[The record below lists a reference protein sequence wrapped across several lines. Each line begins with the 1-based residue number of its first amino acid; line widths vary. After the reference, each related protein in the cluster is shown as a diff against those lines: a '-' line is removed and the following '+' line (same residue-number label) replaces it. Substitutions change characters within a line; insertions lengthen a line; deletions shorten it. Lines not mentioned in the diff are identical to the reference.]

1 MDREVVWFLSRH
13 ERVVLTSVQYEHVSR
28 IRKMRDSWKRGTCAT
43 GERDF
48 SSFRWPTDTESHR
61 RCSCADLRTFS
72 EENKTSGVCLWS
84 VLGPL
89 SVSGS
94 SSMASVVSIIH
105 RERASDEDCYDSLTD
120 TVAWHDI
127 NRHCLLLEKM
137 HGCKRYLHTR
147 GLKKIQSFAE
157 HRGSLNIEE
166 RKCGG
171 LDSNVFTTSSSM
183 DFICFKF
190 LNLRIS
196 IILNFK
202 I

>member
-13 ERVVLTSVQYEHVSR
+13 ERVLLTSVQYERVSR

-137 HGCKRYLHTR
+137 HIKDICIHMDWRKFNPLQSTVDHWT
-147 GLKKIQSFAE
+147 LKKENVEDWIRMYLLRVLAWISF
-157 HRGSLNIEE
+157 
-166 RKCGG
+166 
-171 LDSNVFTTSSSM
+171 V
-183 DFICFKF
+183 
-190 LNLRIS
+190 
-196 IILNFK
+196 LNF
-202 I
+202 